1 MKKYIKETLIA
12 IVLIFIVS
20 NVIGYFRSVN
30 VKAKDN
36 YTLLLNKKTI
46 NGTSVKELLSQK
58 KPLILNFWGTWCPV
72 CKQEVS
78 TLSNLAKRE
87 DIILLSVAVNS
98 GSNEKISEYLK
109 QKKIKFLVI
118 NDYYGKLAKAF
129 NISVYPTTIFFSKNR
144 KNIIKDS
151 GYTTKAGFLGR
162 VKLLGDN

>member
-1 MKKYIKETLIA
+1 LKKYIKETLIA

-162 VKLLGDN
+162 VKFLGDN

>member
-162 VKLLGDN
+162 VKFLGDN

>member
-1 MKKYIKETLIA
+1 VVKKVIFDTI
-12 IVLIFIVS
+12 IVKNLKVE
-20 NVIGYFRSVN
+20 
-30 VKAKDN
+30 
-36 YTLLLNKKTI
+36 
-46 NGTSVKELLSQK
+46 SVKELLSQK

>member
-1 MKKYIKETLIA
+1 LKKYIKETLIA

-46 NGTSVKELLSQK
+46 NGTSVKD
-58 KPLILNFWGTWCPV
+58 PV

-162 VKLLGDN
+162 VKFLGDN

>member
-1 MKKYIKETLIA
+1 LKKYIKETLIA